1 MKEMIALLIAAGL
14 TVAVSQ
20 EYVPG
25 GHALF
30 VRTSPSSVRD
40 GKRDT
45 VRDPS
50 LRSRLKVGVKKMNK

>member
-1 MKEMIALLIAAGL
+1 MKEMAALLIAAGL

-45 VRDPS
+45 RRDS
-50 LRSRLKVGVKKMNK
+50 SLLRSRN